1 MFVTMNGTT
10 TMVRHLIHN
19 WPGKSKYCL
28 RMAMLDALLSFVQL
42 LRPTPMRIPRPA
54 QIKINSEVGTCWS
67 PRRAQPWHGIA
78 TGTYTIQALSVQAM
92 WALLDP
98 RWKNPERERTRT
110 KYQLDTLS
118 SLLRSEVSRFCRY
131 NIIVID
137 DK

>member
-1 MFVTMNGTT
+1 
-10 TMVRHLIHN
+10 
-19 WPGKSKYCL
+19 
-28 RMAMLDALLSFVQL
+28 
-42 LRPTPMRIPRPA
+42 MRIPRPA

-118 SLLRSEVSRFCRY
+118 SLLRSAVFVG
-131 NIIVID
+131 IIVID
-137 DK
+137 DDANEICTYLGNI